1 LTTLSRPAQLVRSKR
16 AGTLIREKG
25 VYLALGALVLF
36 NLIATPNFASLR
48 NVQLQLVQVSPVVIV
63 ALGMALVIGTEGI
76 DLSVGAT
83 MALAASMVS
92 LFIDRSPWMA
102 IGMALV
108 AGVVAGLLNG
118 SLVAFLGIQPIVA
131 TLGLFVA
138 GRGVALAFTNGRL
151 VEIFDP
157 TLEALGRE
165 RLLGIPISAVIA
177 MVLAIATAIV
187 VRRTSF
193 GRNIIAIGGNPR
205 AAVGAGLPVRP
216 VIVSVYIICGAL
228 AALAG
233 VLVTSRS
240 AAADPSF
247 VGLLIELSAITAV
260 VVGGTPLTG
269 GRVRVLGTV
278 AGALLMQLVFSTLIR
293 HDLSDSDARMVQA
306 AIIVAAVYF
315 QRDRGA
321 R

>member
-1 LTTLSRPAQLVRSKR
+1 VSSER
-16 AGTLIREKG
+16 AGTFIREKG
-25 VYLALGALVLF
+25 VYLALGALVIF

-92 LFIDRSPWMA
+92 LFVDRSPWMA

-177 MVLAIATAIV
+177 VILAIAIAVV

-193 GRNIIAIGGNPR
+193 GRNIIAIGGNRR

-216 VIVSVYIICGAL
+216 VIVSVYIICGVL

-240 AAADPSF
+240 AASDPSF

>member
-1 LTTLSRPAQLVRSKR
+1 
-16 AGTLIREKG
+16 
-25 VYLALGALVLF
+25 LVLF
-36 NLIATPNFASLR
+36 NLVATPNFASLR
-48 NVQLQLVQVSPVVIV
+48 NLQLQLVQVSPVVIV

-83 MALAASMVS
+83 MALAASMIS

-102 IGMALV
+102 VGMALV

-165 RLLGIPISAVIA
+165 RLLGVPISAAIA
-177 MVLAIATAIV
+177 MILAIATSIV

-216 VIVSVYIICGAL
+216 VIVSVYVLCGAL

-315 QRDRGA
+315 QRDRSA

>member
-1 LTTLSRPAQLVRSKR
+1 MTTLARPTQLVSTER
-16 AGTLIREKG
+16 AGNLIRGKG

-83 MALAASMVS
+83 MALAASMIS

-151 VEIFDP
+151 IEIFDP

-165 RLLGIPISAVIA
+165 RLIGIPISAVIA
-177 MVLAIATAIV
+177 IILAIAIAVV

-240 AAADPSF
+240 AASDPSF